1 MLGSL
6 LSRLL
11 GPAPEPLA
19 AQDTRLAL
27 TALLVRLART
37 DGFYAF
43 EEVEA
48 IEAILQDRY
57 DLDAFGASELRK
69 KAEEIEQSA
78 PDTVRFTRALK
89 EATPLEEREGL
100 LQALWSVALAD
111 GNRDSGEDS
120 QMRMITSLLGLSD
133 VQSALARQK
142 AARARGGA
150 SSSQL

>member
-6 LSRLL
+6 LTRLL
-11 GPAPEPLA
+11 GPAPAPLA
-19 AQDTRLAL
+19 AQDAKLAL

-37 DGFYAF
+37 DGFYAL

-48 IEAILQDRY
+48 IDAILMERY
-57 DLDAFGASELRK
+57 DLDAFGAADLRRQ
-69 KAEEIEQSA
+69 AEDIEQTA

-89 EATPLEEREGL
+89 EATALEEREAF

-142 AARARGGA
+142 ASRALG
-150 SSSQL
+150 